1 MKKILITGGAGFIG
15 SNFIKFFLN
24 KHREYKIINID
35 KLTYAADENNLVDV
49 QKNKNYQFVK
59 GDIADNEFISSIFEN
74 NEIHGVINFAAES
87 HVDNSIKNPNIFIQS
102 NINGTFNLLNAS
114 FKSWMLGPSDC
125 KPNHK
130 NSRFLHVST
139 DEVYGSLGK
148 DGFFSEKSPY
158 SPNSPYSASKASS
171 DMIVRSY
178 FKTYDFNSIIT
189 NCSNNYGPRQH
200 DEKLIPTIIRN
211 AIQNNPIPI
220 YGTGDNIRDWLYVE
234 DHCKAIDL
242 AFHRGKKGEQYNIGG
257 DYEKTNLNIA
267 KDICMMLDKAKPKNN
282 SYVEQIEFVQDRAG
296 HDFRYAVDSSKI
308 KSELGWKPEESF
320 ESGIKKTI
328 KWYLEKYSK

>member
-1 MKKILITGGAGFIG
+1 
-15 SNFIKFFLN
+15 
-24 KHREYKIINID
+24 
-35 KLTYAADENNLVDV
+35 
-49 QKNKNYQFVK
+49 
-59 GDIADNEFISSIFEN
+59 
-74 NEIHGVINFAAES
+74 
-87 HVDNSIKNPNIFIQS
+87 
-102 NINGTFNLLNAS
+102 
-114 FKSWMLGPSDC
+114 
-125 KPNHK
+125 
-130 NSRFLHVST
+130 
-139 DEVYGSLGK
+139 
-148 DGFFSEKSPY
+148 
-158 SPNSPYSASKASS
+158 
-171 DMIVRSY
+171 MIVRSY

-189 NCSNNYGPRQH
+189 NCSNNYGPQQH

-328 KWYLEKYSK
+328 KWYLEKYPK